1 MAQSGSNNGHHP
13 WRPVTASSRDAAIGV
28 IVNPLSGR
36 DIRRVVAQASVFPN
50 AEKAN
55 MVLRMVAAA
64 GALGL
69 GRVLVSTDDFGVAA
83 SVLRGSQQHSAQTD
97 HWPELTFCELDP
109 LTGTAEDTKQL
120 VRRMRADGAGVIV
133 VLGGDGTVRA
143 AASEV
148 GGTPLLPLSTG
159 TNNAFPQMWEA
170 TVAGVAAAL
179 VARGDVD
186 VRSATQQAKVLEVQC
201 GTATELALVDVCV
214 SATAQVGARALWK
227 PETLRELYCAF
238 AEPHAIGLSS
248 IAGQLLPTTRDQPH
262 GVAVH
267 FATGSAPQY
276 RVLAPITPGKLTAL
290 DVSAVQHLPLGE
302 PVASHVPAGTVALDG
317 ERECEFGPGDEVT
330 VRLTNR
336 GPRVLDV
343 QAVLDTA
350 ARRGLLRSG
359 SPTVPEG
366 ATGVDSWRVPPSDG
380 GSHR

>member
-1 MAQSGSNNGHHP
+1 MQLGDSGNGHHP
-13 WRPVTASSRDAAIGV
+13 RRPITVERRDPAIGV
-28 IVNPLSGR
+28 VVNPLSGR

-83 SVLRGSQQHSAQTD
+83 GVLRGARQHAADEQ
-97 HWPELTFCELDP
+97 WPELTFCELDR
-109 LTGTAEDTKQL
+109 LTGTAQDTRQF
-120 VRRMRADGAGVIV
+120 VRRMREAGAGVVV

-148 GGTPLLPLSTG
+148 GETPLLPLSTG
-159 TNNAFPQMWEA
+159 TNNAFPQVWEA

-186 VRSATQQAKVLEVQC
+186 VRSATRRAKALEVQC
-201 GTATELALVDVCV
+201 GSVAELALVDVCV
-214 SATAQVGARALWK
+214 SASTRVGARALWK

-248 IAGQLLPTTRDQPH
+248 VAGQLLPTTRDEPH
-262 GVAVH
+262 GVAVR
-267 FATGSAPQY
+267 FAGSGTPQH

-290 DVSAVQHLPLGE
+290 DVAAVQRLPLGT
-302 PVASHVPAGTVALDG
+302 PTTSAVTAGTVALDG
-317 ERECEFGPGDEVT
+317 ERECEFGPGDPVS
-330 VRLTNR
+330 VRLTDR

-343 QAVLDTA
+343 RAVLDA
-350 ARRGLLRSG
+350 AAARGLLRTG
-359 SPTVPEG
+359 PTAVPEG
-366 ATGVDSWRVPPSDG
+366 ATGVDAWRVPPTDG
-380 GSHR
+380 GSH